1 MPPGAKRK
9 KTEDICHGNFVCSS
23 PRYIT
28 RLYVRERRNSGIE
41 STGPFFGSLPPEM
54 LNFLLS
60 FLDAPALSSLGS
72 TCRVMNSHA
81 KRMWKPLCARLG
93 LVHKPTVLSVA
104 NPLNELSVFSYDKA
118 VELCQGDNCWE
129 IMARRNWL
137 YSKWRCVVCYRN
149 CSHRVDV
156 HFDVT
161 LCDSCHPLF
170 YRRKCHAKEQFSL
183 TERDLRTI
191 DNDSYEF
198 LVSDLITI
206 ARKKYGSKEALQDRL
221 NHKQRQKNIREAEKQ
236 CALVQREREV
246 IRALES
252 LNSSYSE
259 IETVDARCMPYVS
272 TPASYQY
279 APQQSAED
287 AAKWLIGWKNR
298 QETRNKLLMA
308 EIEARS
314 SRCKGCRAR
323 FDYRSLSR
331 LPSTARCTHMLE
343 ESASKLIE
351 QIRGNFHHDI
361 VHYTRHGQL
370 SMETGVYDMEHRSA
384 QELFLRNER
393 RTKLKE
399 ELEEKRDQW
408 PSILNGQKDPMNCN
422 YAQDFIYR
430 GVAILDADGNKCRLR
445 NARDI
450 ARVILA
456 KAHGWDSRY
465 GEVMSELAKK
475 GFFPPFDTLKL
486 EGHLLM
492 DDFVESSVVIH
503 GDNIIACSATEV
515 ADRIAV
521 IEGLEEEQ
529 KSSAAQR
536 CARIY
541 AECNRKPDITALR
554 QMRKSSLLK
563 CLHVK
568 SFGECG
574 PVTDRQWTPA
584 HEYINCGTT
593 TSLFGY
599 KLTTSEAV
607 AALIRLKKD
616 IHSLPKT
623 V

>member
-1 MPPGAKRK
+1 MPPGTKKR
-9 KTEDICHGNFVCSS
+9 KTEDCCFTSCVGGS

-28 RLYVRERRNSGIE
+28 RLFLRERRASGIE
-41 STGPFFGSLPPEM
+41 SIGQYFGCLPPEM
-54 LNFLLS
+54 LNLLFS
-60 FLDAPALSSLGS
+60 YLDAPALSSIGA

-81 KRMWKPLCARLG
+81 KRLWKPLCMRLA
-93 LVHKPTVLSVA
+93 LVHKPTVLCVA
-104 NPLNELSVFSYDKA
+104 NPLSEESIFSYDKA
-118 VELCQGDNCWE
+118 VELCTGEKRWE
-129 IMARRNWL
+129 VMAARSWL

-198 LVSDLITI
+198 LVSDLVTL
-206 ARKKYGSKEALQDRL
+206 ARRKYGSREALQDRL
-221 NHKQRQKNIREAEKQ
+221 NHKQRQKNMREAEKQ

-246 IRALES
+246 LRALES
-252 LNSSYSE
+252 MNSSYSD

-298 QETRNKLLMA
+298 QETRQKLLMA

-314 SRCKGCRAR
+314 TRCKGCRAR
-323 FDYRSLSR
+323 YDYRSLSR
-331 LPSTARCTHMLE
+331 LPSAIKCTHVLE
-343 ESASKLIE
+343 ENATKLMETIKE
-351 QIRGNFHHDI
+351 HFNHDI
-361 VHYTRHGQL
+361 LHYTRHGQL
-370 SMETGVYDMEHRSA
+370 NMETGVYDMEHRSA

-393 RTKLKE
+393 RTKLME
-399 ELEEKRDQW
+399 ELEIRKTEW
-408 PSILNGQKDPMNCN
+408 PSILNGQKNAMSCT
-422 YAQDFIYR
+422 YAQDFIYK
-430 GVAILDADGNKCRLR
+430 GVAILDNDGNKCRLR
-445 NARDI
+445 NAKDV

-456 KAHGWDSRY
+456 KACGWNSRNK
-465 GEVMSELAKK
+465 EVMSELEKK
-475 GFFPPFDTLKL
+475 GFFPPFDSLKL
-486 EGHLLM
+486 ESHLLM
-492 DDFVESSVVIH
+492 DDFVESSVVVH
-503 GDNIIACSATEV
+503 GDNIIACSSTEV

-554 QMRKSSLLK
+554 QLRKNSLVKSLN
-563 CLHVK
+563 VK
-568 SFGECG
+568 SFSECG
-574 PVTDRQWTPA
+574 PSSDRRWSPA
-584 HEYINCGTT
+584 HEFINCGTT

-599 KLTTSEAV
+599 KVTTPEAV
-607 AALIRLKKD
+607 SSLIRLKQE
-616 IHSLPKT
+616 IHSQTKML
-623 V
+623 